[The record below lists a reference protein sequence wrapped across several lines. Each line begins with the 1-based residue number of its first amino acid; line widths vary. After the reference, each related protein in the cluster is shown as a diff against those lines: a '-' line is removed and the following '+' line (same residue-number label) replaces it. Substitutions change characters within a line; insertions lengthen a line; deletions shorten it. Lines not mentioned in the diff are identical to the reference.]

1 MSHNGIDID
10 QYILLILYPSIA
22 FFVIGYIT
30 KKKNIKKSITYII
43 QSIICFIFSTAYYI
57 FVPHGG
63 AQGLSLILGLF
74 GILLLILARKEKIK
88 PEEEENEENEE
99 NEDENKQKNSSSG

>member
-10 QYILLILYPSIA
+10 QYILLIVYPSIA

-43 QSIICFIFSTAYYI
+43 QSIICFIFSTTYYI

-88 PEEEENEENEE
+88 PEEENEN
-99 NEDENKQKNSSSG
+99 ENKQKNSSSSSSSSGG